1 MKKALFVLAAI
12 GVLAVITFYYF
23 QDSEYKPKFHLSDNS
38 FMENVVIVQ
47 KKAGETRLEVKADK
61 AIFET
66 ETNVKLLA
74 VNAYYPEKELTLT
87 SETGNFNTETKDL
100 VIEGDIKAQT
110 KGFDIVTNKLY
121 WDGKKAELLSEDKVV
136 IVGKERGI
144 YIEGDKLSAH
154 DNKATLRNHVKAIF
168 KGKQ

>member
-1 MKKALFVLAAI
+1 MKKALFVLAAM

-23 QDSEYKPKFHLSDNS
+23 QESDYKPKFRLSENS
-38 FMENVVIVQ
+38 FMENVFIIQ
-47 KKAGETRLEVKADK
+47 KKAGVTRLEVKAEK

-66 ETNVKLLA
+66 ETEIKLVAL
-74 VNAYYPEKELTLT
+74 NAYYPEKELTLT
-87 SETGNFNTETKDL
+87 SETGNYNTETQNL

-136 IVGKERGI
+136 IVGKEKGI
-144 YIEGDKLSAH
+144 YIEGDKLTAH